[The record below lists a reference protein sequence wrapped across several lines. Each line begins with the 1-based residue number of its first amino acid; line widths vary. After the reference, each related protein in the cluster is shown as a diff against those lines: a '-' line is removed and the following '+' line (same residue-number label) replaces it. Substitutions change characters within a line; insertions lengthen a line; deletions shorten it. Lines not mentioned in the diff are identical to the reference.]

1 MRHRLVSFFVVKMLK
16 ATFETIYMSF
26 VSLGISWIF
35 AMILGSLTSETRPGG
50 LIPNKIMNFIL
61 NRLIDVFRSIPFIL
75 LVVFLF
81 PFTRILIGTAI
92 GTSAMIVPLTICAI
106 PFEARLIEEIL
117 SEVPLPI
124 IEAAKIDGASNLK
137 ILIRIKWASK
147 LPYLV
152 NAIGIT
158 LINIIGYSAMA
169 GVVGGGGLGNYAIV
183 YGFQRFNWSV
193 IAQAVVI
200 IVILVCTIQIINNL
214 LVRFLLWR
222 CLCLK
227 H

>member
-1 MRHRLVSFFVVKMLK
+1 MLN
-16 ATFETIYMSF
+16 ATIETLYMSF
-26 VSLGISWIF
+26 VSLGISWIV

-50 LIPNKIMNFIL
+50 LIPCRIANFIL

-92 GTSAMIVPLTICAI
+92 GTSAMIVPLTVCAI

-117 SEVPLPI
+117 SEVPNSI

-137 ILIRIKWASK
+137 ILIRIKWACK
-147 LPYLV
+147 FPYLV

-158 LINIIGYSAMA
+158 LVNIIGFSAMS

-183 YGFQRFNWSV
+183 YGFQRFNWDI

-200 IVILVCTIQIINNL
+200 IVIIVCVIQIINNL

-222 CLCLK
+222 CLCIK

>member
-1 MRHRLVSFFVVKMLK
+1 MFNALI
-16 ATFETIYMSF
+16 ETIYMSF
-26 VSLGISWIF
+26 ISLVISWVI
-35 AMILGSLTSETRPGG
+35 AMPLGSIVSETRPGG
-50 LIPNKIMNFIL
+50 LFPNKIINFIL
-61 NRLIDVFRSIPFIL
+61 NRVVDIGRSIPFIL

-81 PFTRILIGTAI
+81 PFTRVLIGTAI
-92 GTSAMIVPLTICAI
+92 GTKAMIVPLTICAI
-106 PFEARLIEEIL
+106 PFEIRLIEEIL
-117 SEVPLPI
+117 SEVPYSI

-137 ILIRIKWASK
+137 IIIRIKWACK
-147 LPYLV
+147 VPYLV

-183 YGFQRFNWSV
+183 YGFQRFNWTI
-193 IAQAVVI
+193 IAESVVI
-200 IVILVCTIQIINNL
+200 IVILVSLLQIINNL

-222 CLCLK
+222 CLCIK

>member
-1 MRHRLVSFFVVKMLK
+1 MLN
-16 ATFETIYMSF
+16 ATLETIYMSL
-26 VSLGISWIF
+26 VSLIISFSI
-35 AMILGSLTSETRPGG
+35 AMIIGSLTSETRPGG
-50 LIPNKIMNFIL
+50 LIPHKLLNFVL
-61 NRLIDVFRSIPFIL
+61 NRLIDIFRSIPFIL

-92 GTSAMIVPLTICAI
+92 GTTAMIVPLTICAI

-117 SEVPLPI
+117 SEVPNSI
-124 IEAAKIDGASNLK
+124 IEASKIDGASNLK

-147 LPYLV
+147 VPYLV

-183 YGFQRFNWSV
+183 YGFQRFNWEV
-193 IAQAVVI
+193 IAQSVAI
-200 IVILVCTIQIINNL
+200 IVLIVCTIQIINNL
-214 LVRFLLWR
+214 LVRFLLR
-222 CLCLK
+222 RILCLK

>member
-1 MRHRLVSFFVVKMLK
+1 
-16 ATFETIYMSF
+16 MSF
-26 VSLGISWIF
+26 VSLAISWIL
-35 AMILGSLTSETRPGG
+35 AMPLGSLISETRPGG
-50 LIPNKIMNFIL
+50 LFPNRIINFIL
-61 NRLIDVFRSIPFIL
+61 NRAVDLGRAIPFIL

-81 PFTRILIGTAI
+81 PFTRALIGTAI
-92 GTSAMIVPLTICAI
+92 GTTAMIVPLTICAI

-117 SEVPLPI
+117 SEVDGSI
-124 IEAAKIDGASNLK
+124 IEAAKVDGANKLT

-152 NAIGIT
+152 NAVGIT
-158 LINIIGYSAMA
+158 FINIIGYSAMA

-183 YGFQRFNWSV
+183 YGFQRFDWET
-193 IAQAVVI
+193 IAYSVVI
-200 IVILVCTIQIINNL
+200 IVAIVSTIQIINNL
-214 LVRFLLWR
+214 IVRLLLWR

>member
-1 MRHRLVSFFVVKMLK
+1 MFNALI
-16 ATFETIYMSF
+16 ETIYMSF
-26 VSLGISWIF
+26 ISLVISWVI
-35 AMILGSLTSETRPGG
+35 AMPLGSIVSETRPGG
-50 LIPNKIMNFIL
+50 LFPNKIINFIL
-61 NRLIDVFRSIPFIL
+61 NRVVDIGRSIPFIL

-81 PFTRILIGTAI
+81 PFTRMLIGTAI
-92 GTSAMIVPLTICAI
+92 GTKAMIVPLTICAI
-106 PFEARLIEEIL
+106 PFEVRLIEEIL
-117 SEVPLPI
+117 SEIPYSI

-137 ILIRIKWASK
+137 IVVRIKWACK

-183 YGFQRFNWSV
+183 YGFQRFNWTIIAESV
-193 IAQAVVI
+193 AI
-200 IVILVCTIQIINNL
+200 IVILVSLLQIINNL

-222 CLCLK
+222 CLCIK

>member
-1 MRHRLVSFFVVKMLK
+1 MFNALI
-16 ATFETIYMSF
+16 ETIYMSF
-26 VSLGISWIF
+26 ISLVVSWVI
-35 AMILGSLTSETRPGG
+35 AMPLGSIVSETRPGG
-50 LIPNKIMNFIL
+50 LFPNKIINFIL
-61 NRLIDVFRSIPFIL
+61 NRVVDIGRSIPFIL

-81 PFTRILIGTAI
+81 PFTRMLIGTAI
-92 GTSAMIVPLTICAI
+92 GTKAMIVPLTICAI
-106 PFEARLIEEIL
+106 PFEVRLIEEIL
-117 SEVPLPI
+117 SEIPYSI

-137 ILIRIKWASK
+137 IIVRIKWACK

-183 YGFQRFNWSV
+183 YGFQRFNWNI
-193 IAQAVVI
+193 IAQSVVI
-200 IVILVCTIQIINNL
+200 IVIIVCLIQIINNL

-222 CLCLK
+222 CLCIK

>member
-1 MRHRLVSFFVVKMLK
+1 MINALI
-16 ATFETIYMSF
+16 ETIYMSF
-26 VSLGISWIF
+26 ISLLISWII
-35 AMILGSLTSETRPGG
+35 AMPLGSIVSETRPGG
-50 LIPNKIMNFIL
+50 LFPNKVINFIL
-61 NRLIDVFRSIPFIL
+61 NRVVDVGRSIPFIL

-81 PFTRILIGTAI
+81 PFTRMLIGTAI
-92 GTSAMIVPLTICAI
+92 GTKAMIVPLTICAI
-106 PFEARLIEEIL
+106 PFEVRLIEEIL
-117 SEVPLPI
+117 SEVPYSI

-137 ILIRIKWASK
+137 IIVRIKWACK
-147 LPYLV
+147 IPYLV

-183 YGFQRFNWSV
+183 YGFQRFNWIIIAISV
-193 IAQAVVI
+193 AI
-200 IVILVCTIQIINNL
+200 IVILVSFIQIINNL

-222 CLCLK
+222 CLCIK

>member
-1 MRHRLVSFFVVKMLK
+1 MLD
-16 ATFETIYMSF
+16 ATIETLYMSC
-26 VSLGISWIF
+26 VSLFLSWII
-35 AMILGSLTSETRPGG
+35 AMPLGSFVSETRPGG
-50 LIPNKIMNFIL
+50 LFPNKVINFVL
-61 NRLIDVFRSIPFIL
+61 NRIIDVGRSVPFIL
-75 LVVFLF
+75 LVVFMF
-81 PFTRILIGTAI
+81 PVTRALIGTAI
-92 GTSAMIVPLTICAI
+92 GTTAMIVPLTVCAI

-117 SEVPLPI
+117 SEVPYSI

-137 ILIRIKWASK
+137 IIVRIKWACK
-147 LPYLV
+147 FPYLV

-183 YGFQRFNWSV
+183 YGFQRFNWSI

-200 IVILVCTIQIINNL
+200 IVIVVCLIQIINNL

-222 CLCLK
+222 CLCIK

>member
-1 MRHRLVSFFVVKMLK
+1 MIQAL
-16 ATFETIYMSF
+16 FETIYMSF
-26 VSLGISWIF
+26 ISLVVSWVI
-35 AMILGSLTSETRPGG
+35 AMPIGSLVSETRPGG
-50 LIPNKIMNFIL
+50 LFPNKVINFIL
-61 NRLIDVFRSIPFIL
+61 NRVVDIGRSIPFIL

-81 PFTRILIGTAI
+81 PFTRMLIGTAI
-92 GTSAMIVPLTICAI
+92 GTKAMIVPLTICAI
-106 PFEARLIEEIL
+106 PFEVRLIEEIL
-117 SEVPLPI
+117 SEVPYSI

-137 ILIRIKWASK
+137 IIIKIKWACK
-147 LPYLV
+147 FPYLV

-183 YGFQRFNWSV
+183 YGFQRFNWNV

-200 IVILVCTIQIINNL
+200 IVLVVSTIQIINNL
-214 LVRFLLWR
+214 LVRFLLR
-222 CLCLK
+222 RVLCVK

>member
-1 MRHRLVSFFVVKMLK
+1 MP
-16 ATFETIYMSF
+16 
-26 VSLGISWIF
+26 
-35 AMILGSLTSETRPGG
+35 LGSIVSETRPGG
-50 LIPNKIMNFIL
+50 LFPNKIINFIL
-61 NRLIDVFRSIPFIL
+61 NRVVDIGRSIPFIL

-81 PFTRILIGTAI
+81 PFTRVLIGTAI
-92 GTSAMIVPLTICAI
+92 GTKAMIVPLTICAI
-106 PFEARLIEEIL
+106 PFEIRLIEEIL
-117 SEVPLPI
+117 SEVPYSI

-137 ILIRIKWASK
+137 IIIRIKWACK
-147 LPYLV
+147 VPYLV

-183 YGFQRFNWSV
+183 YGFQRFNWTI
-193 IAQAVVI
+193 IAESVVI
-200 IVILVCTIQIINNL
+200 IVILVSLLQIINNL

-222 CLCLK
+222 CLCIK

>member
-1 MRHRLVSFFVVKMLK
+1 MLD
-16 ATFETIYMSF
+16 ATIETLYMSC
-26 VSLGISWIF
+26 VSLFISWII
-35 AMILGSLTSETRPGG
+35 AMPLGSFVSETRPGG
-50 LIPNKIMNFIL
+50 LLPNKVINFVL
-61 NRLIDVFRSIPFIL
+61 NRIIDVGRSIPFIL
-75 LVVFLF
+75 LVVFMF
-81 PFTRILIGTAI
+81 PVTRALIGTAI
-92 GTSAMIVPLTICAI
+92 GTTAMIVPLTVCAI

-117 SEVPLPI
+117 SEVPYSI

-137 ILIRIKWASK
+137 IIVRIKWACK
-147 LPYLV
+147 FPYLV

-183 YGFQRFNWSV
+183 YGFQRFNWSI

-200 IVILVCTIQIINNL
+200 IVIVVCLIQIINNL

-222 CLCLK
+222 CLCIK

>member
-1 MRHRLVSFFVVKMLK
+1 MFD
-16 ATFETIYMSF
+16 ATIETLYMSF
-26 VSLGISWIF
+26 VSLGVSWVI
-35 AMILGSLTSETRPGG
+35 AMILGSFTSETRPGG
-50 LIPNKIMNFIL
+50 LIPNKVVNFIL

-117 SEVPLPI
+117 SEVPNSI

-152 NAIGIT
+152 NALGIT

-183 YGFQRFNWSV
+183 YGFQRFNWEI
-193 IAQAVVI
+193 IAQSVVI
-200 IVILVCTIQIINNL
+200 IVIIVCLIQIINNL

>member
-1 MRHRLVSFFVVKMLK
+1 MFNALI
-16 ATFETIYMSF
+16 ETIYMSF
-26 VSLGISWIF
+26 ISLVISWVI
-35 AMILGSLTSETRPGG
+35 AMPLGSIVSETRPGG
-50 LIPNKIMNFIL
+50 LFPNKIINFIL
-61 NRLIDVFRSIPFIL
+61 NRVVDIGRSIPFIL

-81 PFTRILIGTAI
+81 PFTRMLIGTAI
-92 GTSAMIVPLTICAI
+92 GTKAMIVPLTICAI
-106 PFEARLIEEIL
+106 PFEVRLIEEIL
-117 SEVPLPI
+117 SEVPYSI

-137 ILIRIKWASK
+137 IIIRIKWACK
-147 LPYLV
+147 VPYLV

-183 YGFQRFNWSV
+183 YGFQRFNWTI
-193 IAQAVVI
+193 IAESVVI
-200 IVILVCTIQIINNL
+200 IVVLVSLLQIINNL

-222 CLCLK
+222 CLCIK

>member
-1 MRHRLVSFFVVKMLK
+1 MLN
-16 ATFETIYMSF
+16 ATIETLYMSF
-26 VSLGISWIF
+26 VSLGVSWII

-50 LIPNKIMNFIL
+50 LVPNKIANFIL

-75 LVVFLF
+75 LVAFLF

-92 GTSAMIVPLTICAI
+92 GTTAMIVPLTICAI

-117 SEVPLPI
+117 SEVPNSI
-124 IEAAKIDGASNLK
+124 IEAAKIDGASNFK
-137 ILIRIKWASK
+137 ILIWIKWASK
-147 LPYLV
+147 FPYLV

-183 YGFQRFNWSV
+183 YGFQRFNWAI
-193 IAQAVVI
+193 IAQSVVI
-200 IVILVCTIQIINNL
+200 IVIVVCLIQIINNL

-222 CLCLK
+222 VLCLK

>member
-1 MRHRLVSFFVVKMLK
+1 MLD
-16 ATFETIYMSF
+16 ATLETLYMSF
-26 VSLGISWIF
+26 VSLAISWIV

-50 LIPNKIMNFIL
+50 LIPNRLANFIL

-81 PFTRILIGTAI
+81 PFTRALIGTAI
-92 GTSAMIVPLTICAI
+92 GTTAMIVPLTICAI

-117 SEVPLPI
+117 SEVPGSI

-158 LINIIGYSAMA
+158 LVNIIGFTAMA
-169 GVVGGGGLGNYAIV
+169 GVVGGGGLGAYAII
-183 YGFQRFNWSV
+183 YGFQRFNWEI
-193 IAQAVVI
+193 IAKAVVI
-200 IVILVCTIQIINNL
+200 IVIIVCLIQIINNL